1 MHLVEY
7 GKIMTSNLQKNVAS
21 PGRRSINSSTA
32 RILCAAG
39 VIFFCILIILNEML
53 LGQIAQ
59 TQDISAWLITAV
71 RALML
76 ISGGLV
82 LIIAYYFLNLATT
95 IPAPPRA
102 LDKVLEFDSRPVEYS
117 AILDSVK
124 EGVIYTEGLTM
135 RYMNHTLAH
144 LTGYNAQDW
153 QGYLELLRPDSV
165 SPVEFGDMLR
175 EIRRAVTEQ
184 GTWQGE
190 VQLKRKDGALFE
202 ASLTCLRVPRH
213 VQDSSNMVTIIADIS
228 REKTLHA
235 QKLRFVASASHE
247 LRTPITNLK
256 TRLYLLHKQPARF
269 SEHLYVIEQV
279 VDRLHKLVERLLDL
293 SRFERGIISVRR
305 ERVNLQELIDTAVQ
319 LQTAQA
325 EMKDISLVQETP
337 DKPLLAFVDPQRMM
351 QVLTNLIVNAVNYT
365 LPGGQIV
372 VRLYKAPPNPGEDSP
387 GSAIIEV
394 QDNGMGIAPESLDQ
408 IFNPFFRATHEGDGS
423 GIGLSIVKE
432 IVNLHGGEVT
442 VESEVNQGTLF
453 RVTLQLIRSNED
465 KAA

>member
-1 MHLVEY
+1 
-7 GKIMTSNLQKNVAS
+7 MTSNPQTNAAPS
-21 PGRRSINSSTA
+21 ARRSLSSTTA
-32 RILCAAG
+32 RALCAAG
-39 VIFFCILIILNEML
+39 VIFFCMMIIMTEIL
-53 LGQIAQ
+53 LGQIDQAQ
-59 TQDISAWLITAV
+59 TSNTWLINTV
-71 RALML
+71 RILML
-76 ISGGLV
+76 ISGIVMLT
-82 LIIAYYFLNLATT
+82 IIYFFLN
-95 IPAPPRA
+95 PAINYPIQSSA
-102 LDKVLEFDSRPVEYS
+102 LNKLPALESSPIEFS

-124 EGVIYTEGLTM
+124 EGVIYTEGLSM

-153 QGYLELLRPDSV
+153 QGYLEMLRPESV

-175 EIRRAVTEQ
+175 EIRRAVTEH
-184 GTWQGE
+184 GIWQGDL
-190 VQLKRKDGALFE
+190 QLKRKDGMLFD
-202 ASLTCLRVPRH
+202 AALTCLRVPRH
-213 VQDSSNMVTIIADIS
+213 VHDSPNMVTIIADIS
-228 REKTLHA
+228 REKALHA

-269 SEHLYVIEQV
+269 TEHLYVIEQV

-305 ERVNLQELIDTAVQ
+305 ERVNLQELIATAVQ

-325 EMKDISLVQETP
+325 ELKDIVLAQETP
-337 DKPLLAFVDPQRMM
+337 DKPLLAFIDPQRMM

-372 VRLYKAPPNPGEDSP
+372 VRLYEVPPKPGDDSP
-387 GSAIIEV
+387 GCAIIEV

-432 IVNLHGGEVT
+432 IVSLHGGEVT
-442 VESEVNQGTLF
+442 VESEVNQGTVF
-453 RVTLQLIRSNED
+453 RVTLQLIRSNEG